1 MLTASTEARTL
12 HNMNTFVEVEPF
24 LVREYV
30 GEIAFL
36 AEDAEK
42 AAAALLSRLDALPP
56 ASLLVVDF
64 AERKVASDAA
74 RALLRRPLKRIIGG
88 ELEDRYL
95 VLKDLGA
102 SEYSVGVMLKGEGL
116 VAVERTDEGPE
127 LQGAVDPAVRDSYEK
142 LLSSETLTASQLR
155 DALQLNNISTATNRL
170 TNLAA
175 LGLAR
180 RIEFRPASKGG
191 REYVYAAVR

>member
-1 MLTASTEARTL
+1 
-12 HNMNTFVEVEPF
+12 MNAFVEVEPF

-42 AAAALLSRLDALPP
+42 AAAALLSRLDVLPP

-74 RALLRRPLKRIIGG
+74 RALLRRPLKRIVGG

-142 LLSSETLTASQLR
+142 LLSSGTLTASQLR